1 MGGGGSGGL
10 RIEALSGDALA
21 QRIPALGR
29 VRSAVFRAWPYLYDG
44 DAEREA
50 AYLRTYVQSR
60 RAAVFVAWDGDA
72 PVGMSTCLPLADETP
87 NVAAPFV
94 ERGISPERVF
104 YFGESVLLP
113 EYRGR
118 GVGVQFFHARE
129 ARARDVPD
137 CDFTAFC
144 AVQRPL
150 DHPARPP
157 DAEPLDAFWRRRGYT
172 QRPDL
177 VCTMRWR
184 DVGDAEESDHRLTFW
199 LRSLTGAPLP

>member
-1 MGGGGSGGL
+1 M

-21 QRIPALGR
+21 RSIPALGR

-44 DAEREA
+44 DAAHEA
-50 AYLRTYVQSR
+50 EYLGTYVQSR

-72 PVGMSTCLPLADETP
+72 PVGMATCLPLADETP

-94 ERGISPERVF
+94 ERGVSPERVF

-118 GVGVQFFHARE
+118 GVGVKFFEARE
-129 ARARDVPD
+129 ARAREVSA
-137 CDFTAFC
+137 CDFAAFC
-144 AVQRPL
+144 SVQRPA

-157 DAEPLDAFWRRRGYT
+157 DAQPLDGFWRRRGYT
-172 QRPDL
+172 PYPDL

-184 DVGDAEESDHRLTFW
+184 DVGEPAESDHRLAFW
-199 LRSLTGAPLP
+199 LRSLTGAALP